1 MSRPF
6 AGAWSRRPRA
16 GQGAWAVDVAN
27 PVPRS
32 LPETGLGRGWEP
44 AMIMAITVTILL
56 FGLLTLHSASSV
68 MAERGDLPHYHY
80 VVRQGAGVLL
90 GLAVMLTCARIPT
103 AWLRRLAPHMMI
115 GSVLLLVVVLL
126 PFTESIAPEVN
137 GARRWIRVLGVT
149 VQPSDLAKI
158 AVLVWT
164 AALAVRKQHVIR
176 KLGRG
181 LMPFLVGWAVL
192 VVLILLEPDTSTA
205 CLIAALGIAIVFA
218 AGARIGHFVLLGV
231 LALPLLAPLLK
242 AGYRGPRWE
251 SLFLDPGGLAE
262 GSSFQSYQSLVA
274 IGSGGVTGVGF
285 GAGRQKFGFLP
296 EAHNDFIFAMIGEE
310 WGFVGGLVL
319 IVCYLALIAI
329 AFRVA
334 RRASDLFGELLA
346 VGVASLIGLQA
357 FLHIGVGLGVFPAT
371 GLSLPFVSFGRT
383 NLIAMLAAVGILLAV
398 AREAPEGRSER
409 AAAEGRQA
417 GPW

>member
-1 MSRPF
+1 
-6 AGAWSRRPRA
+6 
-16 GQGAWAVDVAN
+16 
-27 PVPRS
+27 
-32 LPETGLGRGWEP
+32 
-44 AMIMAITVTILL
+44 MIVAITVALLL

-80 VVRQGAGVLL
+80 VVRQTAGVLL
-90 GLAVMLTCARIPT
+90 GLVVMVVCARIPT
-103 AWLRRLAPHMMI
+103 EWLRRLAPHMMI
-115 GSVLLLVVVLL
+115 GSILLLVVVVL

-137 GARRWIRVLGVT
+137 GARRWIRVPGIT

-158 AVLVWT
+158 AVMVWT
-164 AALAVRKQHVIR
+164 ASLAVRKQQVIHR
-176 KLGRG
+176 MGRG

-192 VVLILLEPDTSTA
+192 VALIMLEPDTSTA
-205 CLIAALGIAIVFA
+205 CLIAALGVVIVFA
-218 AGARIGHFVLLGV
+218 AGARIGHFILLGII
-231 LALPLLAPLLK
+231 ALPLLAPMLN
-242 AGYRGPRWE
+242 AGYRAARWE
-251 SLFLDPGGLAE
+251 SLFLDPGAAAV

-274 IGSGGVTGVGF
+274 IGSGGLTGVGF

-310 WGFVGGLVL
+310 WGFVGALVL

-334 RRASDLFGELLA
+334 RRARDLFGELLA

-409 AAAEGRQA
+409 TAAEGR
-417 GPW
+417 

>member
-1 MSRPF
+1 MNRAF
-6 AGAWSRRPRA
+6 AGPWGRRPR
-16 GQGAWAVDVAN
+16 GGRGAWAIDVAN
-27 PVPRS
+27 HVPRS
-32 LPETGLGRGWEP
+32 RPETGLGRGWEP
-44 AMIMAITVTILL
+44 AMIMAITVALLL

-80 VVRQGAGVLL
+80 VARQGAGVLL
-90 GLAVMLTCARIPT
+90 GLVVMLAIARIPT
-103 AWLRRLAPHMMI
+103 EWLARLAPHMMI
-115 GSVLLLVVVLL
+115 GSFLLLAVVVL
-126 PFTESIAPEVN
+126 PFTEAIAPEVN

-192 VVLILLEPDTSTA
+192 VALVMLEPDTSTA
-205 CLIAALGIAIVFA
+205 CLIAALGTVIVFA
-218 AGARIGHFVLLGV
+218 AGARIGHFILLGV
-231 LALPLLAPLLK
+231 FALPLLAPLLK
-242 AGYRGPRWE
+242 AGYRAPRWE
-251 SLFLDPGGLAE
+251 SLFLDPGGVVE

-310 WGFVGGLVL
+310 WGFVGALVL
-319 IVCYLALIAI
+319 ILCYLALIAI

-334 RRASDLFGELLA
+334 RRARDLFGELLA
-346 VGVASLIGLQA
+346 VGAASLIGLQA

-383 NLIAMLAAVGILLAV
+383 NLIAMLFAVGILLAV

-409 AAAEGRQA
+409 AAVEG
-417 GPW
+417 

>member
-1 MSRPF
+1 MSR
-6 AGAWSRRPRA
+6 ALTGARGRRARA
-16 GQGAWAVDVAN
+16 GRGVWAIDVAN
-27 PVPRS
+27 HVPRS

-44 AMIMAITVTILL
+44 AMIMAITVALLL
-56 FGLLTLHSASSV
+56 FGLISLHSASSV
-68 MAERGDLPHYHY
+68 MAERGDLPHYYY
-80 VVRQGAGVLL
+80 VARQGTGVLL
-90 GLAVMLTCARIPT
+90 GLVVMLACARIPT
-103 AWLRRLAPHMMI
+103 EWLNRLAPHMMI
-115 GSVLLLVVVLL
+115 GSFLLLVVVVL

-137 GARRWIRVLGVT
+137 GARRWIRALGVT

-164 AALAVRKQHVIR
+164 ASLAVRKNHLIR

-181 LMPFLVGWAVL
+181 LVPFLVGWAAL
-192 VVLILLEPDTSTA
+192 LAPIMLEPDVSTA
-205 CLIAALGIAIVFA
+205 CLIAALGIVIIFV
-218 AGARIGHFVLLGV
+218 AGARIGHFILLGI
-231 LALPLLAPLLK
+231 LALPVLAPMLR
-242 AGYRGPRWE
+242 AGYRAARWE
-251 SLFLDPGGLAE
+251 SLLLDPGGVVE

-310 WGFVGGLVL
+310 WGFVGALVL
-319 IVCYLALIAI
+319 ILCYLALIAI

-334 RRASDLFGELLA
+334 RRARDLFGELLA

-383 NLIAMLAAVGILLAV
+383 NLIAMLAAVGILLSV
-398 AREAPEGRSER
+398 AREAPEGRSGR
-409 AAAEGRQA
+409 AAADG
-417 GPW
+417 G

>member
-1 MSRPF
+1 
-6 AGAWSRRPRA
+6 
-16 GQGAWAVDVAN
+16 
-27 PVPRS
+27 
-32 LPETGLGRGWEP
+32 
-44 AMIMAITVTILL
+44 MIMAITVALLL

-80 VVRQGAGVLL
+80 VARQGAGVLL
-90 GLAVMLTCARIPT
+90 GLAAMFACARIPT
-103 AWLRRLAPHMMI
+103 AWLARLAPHLMI
-115 GSVLLLVVVLL
+115 GSLVLLTVVVL
-126 PFTESIAPEVN
+126 PFTDTIAPEVN
-137 GARRWIRVLGVT
+137 GARRWIRLPGVT
-149 VQPSDLAKI
+149 VQPSDLAKL

-164 AALAVRKQHVIR
+164 AALAVRKRHLIHR
-176 KLGRG
+176 LGRG
-181 LMPFLVGWAVL
+181 LAPFLVGWAAIVG
-192 VVLILLEPDTSTA
+192 LILLEPDTSTA

-218 AGARIGHFVLLGV
+218 AGARIGHFALLGV
-231 LALPLLAPLLK
+231 IALPILAPILM
-242 AGYRGPRWE
+242 AGYRAARWE
-251 SLFLDPGGLAE
+251 SLFLDPGGVVD

-310 WGFVGGLVL
+310 WGFVGVLVL
-319 IVCYLALIAI
+319 VLCYLALIAI

-334 RRASDLFGELLA
+334 RRARDFFGELLA

-383 NLIAMLAAVGILLAV
+383 NLIAMLAAVGILLSV
-398 AREAPEGRSER
+398 AREAPEGRFER
-409 AAAEGRQA
+409 AAPEGR
-417 GPW
+417 

>member
-1 MSRPF
+1 MRGRAF
-6 AGAWSRRPRA
+6 AGTWGRRSSA
-16 GQGAWAVDVAN
+16 GGGAWAIDVARH
-27 PVPRS
+27 VPRS

-44 AMIMAITVTILL
+44 AMIVAITVALLL

-68 MAERGDLPHYHY
+68 MAERGDLPHYYY
-80 VVRQGAGVLL
+80 VARQVAGVVL
-90 GLAVMLTCARIPT
+90 GLVVMLACARIPT
-103 AWLRRLAPHMMI
+103 EWFARLAPHMMI
-115 GSVLLLVVVLL
+115 GTLLLLILVVL
-126 PFTESIAPEVN
+126 PFTGMIAPEVN
-137 GARRWIRVLGVT
+137 GARRWIRLPGIT

-164 AALAVRKQHVIR
+164 AALAVRKQPVIR
-176 KLGRG
+176 KLGKG
-181 LMPFLVGWAVL
+181 LAPFLVGWAAVA
-192 VVLILLEPDTSTA
+192 VLILLEPDASTA
-205 CLIAALGIAIVFA
+205 CLIAALGIVIVFT
-218 AGARIGHFVLLGV
+218 AGARIGHFVLLGI
-231 LALPLLAPLLK
+231 LALPLLAPMLM
-242 AGYRGPRWE
+242 AGYRGARWQ
-251 SLFLDPGGLAE
+251 SLFLDPGVVAE

-310 WGFVGGLVL
+310 WGFVGAIVL
-319 IVCYLALIAI
+319 IVCYLGLIAI

-334 RRASDLFGELLA
+334 RRARDLFGELLA

-409 AAAEGRQA
+409 AAAEG
-417 GPW
+417 

>member
-1 MSRPF
+1 MSRAF
-6 AGAWSRRPRA
+6 AGAWGRRPREKRR
-16 GQGAWAVDVAN
+16 AWAVDVAN
-27 PVPRS
+27 HVPRS
-32 LPETGLGRGWEP
+32 LPETGLGRGWEA
-44 AMIMAITVTILL
+44 AMIMAITVALLL

-80 VVRQGAGVLL
+80 VARQGTGVVL
-90 GLAVMLTCARIPT
+90 GLAVMLAFRSLPT
-103 AWLRRLAPHMMI
+103 GWLARLAPHMMI
-115 GSVLLLVVVLL
+115 GTLLLLAVVVL
-126 PFTESIAPEVN
+126 PFTEAIAPEVN
-137 GARRWIRVLGVT
+137 GARRWIRIPGLT
-149 VQPSDLAKI
+149 VQPSDLAKV

-164 AALAVRKQHVIR
+164 AALATRKRHLIGR
-176 KLGRG
+176 LGRG
-181 LMPFLVGWAVL
+181 LAPFLVGWGAIAA
-192 VVLILLEPDTSTA
+192 LILLEPDTSTA
-205 CLIAALGIAIVFA
+205 CLIVALGFVIVFA

-231 LALPLLAPLLK
+231 AALPLMVPVLK
-242 AGYRGPRWE
+242 AGYRGARWE
-251 SLFLDPGGLAE
+251 ALFLDPGVVAE

-310 WGFVGGLVL
+310 WGFAGALVL
-319 IVCYLALIAI
+319 ILCYLALIAI

-334 RRASDLFGELLA
+334 RRARDFFGELLA

-357 FLHIGVGLGVFPAT
+357 FIHIGVGLGVFPAT

-409 AAAEGRQA
+409 ASVEG
-417 GPW
+417 